1 MNSQLDAQNQE
12 LQSEI
17 NEYKRTI
24 YAYETE
30 ASKLKQ
36 DHEDDLNHLRQ

>member
-24 YAYETE
+24 FALETE
-30 ASKLKQ
+30 ASRQKQ
-36 DHEDDLNHLRQ
+36 EHEDDLNHLRQ